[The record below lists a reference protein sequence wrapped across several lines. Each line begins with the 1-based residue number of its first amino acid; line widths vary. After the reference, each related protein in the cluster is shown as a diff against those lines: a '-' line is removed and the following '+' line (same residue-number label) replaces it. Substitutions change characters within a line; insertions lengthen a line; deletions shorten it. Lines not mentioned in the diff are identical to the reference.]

1 MDMNLSRL
9 WDIVKDKDFGVLLS
23 MGLRSWTQLSDRTT
37 TAEEKFH
44 DPGLGYSLL
53 DMALKVQ
60 ATEEKTDKL
69 TSSRLKTF
77 VVSKNNM
84 IRSGTFRVRG
94 P

>member
-1 MDMNLSRL
+1 
-9 WDIVKDKDFGVLLS
+9 
-23 MGLRSWTQLSDRTT
+23 
-37 TAEEKFH
+37 
-44 DPGLGYSLL
+44 
-53 DMALKVQ
+53 MALKVQ